1 MKAIVAIVVLSI
13 AALVLGVGWYFQA
26 RKGNAPHQ
34 DTGPAPQIT
43 SLSNQVAEVS
53 SDAAAAKQRNT
64 ELEQR
69 LTATTSDLL
78 SYSNQLFVAQA
89 GLVEA
94 RDAAAKAAR
103 EAEQELQRREARIAE
118 LEVTNKNLDQ
128 QAQAASEAIH
138 DLETRI
144 GETERQL
151 GAAQGDRDL
160 LMRELQRL
168 QTEKAELERR
178 FNDLVVLRAQMQ
190 RVRQDL
196 AADAERDAL
205 RARLYRARHLKGA
218 ELLMRGFDRT
228 GGEESPAVDM
238 EVEIHRDG
246 SSRIDSGGN
255 P

>member
-1 MKAIVAIVVLSI
+1 MKATVAIVVLLI
-13 AALVLGVGWYFQA
+13 AALVSGAGWYLQS
-26 RKGNAPHQ
+26 RKVNDKDSGLA
-34 DTGPAPQIT
+34 TQIT
-43 SLSNQVAEVS
+43 SLSNQVTQVS
-53 SDAAAAKQRNT
+53 SEAADAKQRNG
-64 ELEQR
+64 ELQQR

-78 SYSNQLFVAQA
+78 SYSNRLTVAQA

-103 EAEQELQRREARIAE
+103 EAEQELQKREARIAD
-118 LEVTNKNLDQ
+118 LEVANKNLDQ
-128 QAQAASEAIH
+128 QAKAASEAIH

-151 GAAQGDRDL
+151 AAAHGDRDL

-178 FNDLVVLRAQMQ
+178 FSDLVVLRAQMQ
-190 RVRQDL
+190 QLQQDL

-205 RARLYRARHLKGA
+205 RAQLNRKRHLKGA
-218 ELLMRGFDRT
+218 ELLMRGFDSAVE
-228 GGEESPAVDM
+228 EESNTVDM

-246 SSRIDSGGN
+246 SSRIDSGEN
-255 P
+255 PQP